1 MWTYCSEIINQ
12 SFLSFSC
19 AVFPHTHTHTHQI
32 FCCCKF
38 ICLWL
43 SFFNDAV
50 AALDFRNGQTSTED
64 VQHRN
69 ESMSKCVTLWHGIS
83 LAPAIWIGDH
93 LRAMLPHSGA
103 YHIKTLWIIIY
114 QRRNL
119 TQPKARRERE
129 TSNTQNVHFE
139 YIINAIILW
148 KEEGKKVSRFFSCE
162 RLGFLAHN
170 IKKGQPT
177 TSLYF
182 DKQQTL
188 LLMWAS
194 FSHLSTHRDY
204 LCRN

>member
-1 MWTYCSEIINQ
+1 MIVIFQWCSSRIGFPKWTDINWRCAAPKWINVKMRYIVTRYFTGPSNMNRW
-12 SFLSFSC
+12 SFESDVATQWRISHQNSVNNHLS
-19 AVFPHTHTHTHQI
+19 T
-32 FCCCKF
+32 KE
-38 ICLWL
+38 
-43 SFFNDAV
+43 FNP
-50 AALDFRNGQTSTED
+50 TESA
-64 VQHRN
+64 
-69 ESMSKCVTLWHGIS
+69 E
-83 LAPAIWIGDH
+83 
-93 LRAMLPHSGA
+93 
-103 YHIKTLWIIIY
+103 
-114 QRRNL
+114 
-119 TQPKARRERE
+119 RERE